1 MEEVNE
7 DVNGESSFEFV
18 NNKGEDSVGTVQ
30 SSNTP
35 ASVTSSIQGLLINP
49 DTTTQPSTSTNTNL
63 KSNSPTP
70 PQQSFLP
77 PLGLSTSPAS
87 FPSTVLPPQPIPMFP
102 VVPENSTTVVSGVGV
117 SQPLVSSEGQ
127 GSSERS
133 YYIPQTSPIPNPGT
147 VPVQM
152 MLQPVQSVPMQ
163 SAQSATISL
172 PLDNTAQSPQPQVD
186 QSQGSGVWGWLK
198 SHELLNKVA
207 EKAKNSVDSM
217 ITTLDPGMKEYIY
230 SGGDIDIIVAS
241 DKEVKVSPIREAFQH
256 VFGRA
261 NVKGIAAQAQTI
273 ASQPIGF
280 SAGVKGA
287 EERINFLHQQGLV
300 QPFQIVVAVENFL
313 TELTPD
319 SWYDIGCL
327 ILQDMKSGIT
337 LQTFTQ
343 ATPVPQQYLL
353 QAQDRTPPDY
363 PLGWSGC
370 AVTIGHIIGPAL
382 GVPHTEWQAALTGVS
397 RREILFM
404 AAKGLAGLYKA
415 RLQR

>member
-1 MEEVNE
+1 MMEEVNE
-7 DVNGESSFEFV
+7 DANGESSFEFV
-18 NNKGEDSVGTVQ
+18 NNKGEDGLGTVQ
-30 SSNTP
+30 SCVIT
-35 ASVTSSIQGLLINP
+35 NP
-49 DTTTQPSTSTNTNL
+49 DITPQPPISTNTNL

-77 PLGLSTSPAS
+77 PSGLPTSPAS

-102 VVPENSTTVVSGVGV
+102 VVPGNSTTVSSGVGV
-117 SQPLVSSEGQ
+117 SQPLMSSEGQ

-133 YYIPQTSPIPNPGT
+133 YYTPQTSSSIPSPST

-152 MLQPVQSVPMQ
+152 MPQPMQPVPMV
-163 SAQSATISL
+163 STQSATINL
-172 PLDNTAQSPQPQVD
+172 PLDNTAQPPLPEVD
-186 QSQGSGVWGWLK
+186 QSQGGGVWGWLK

-230 SGGDIDIIVAS
+230 SGGDIDVVVAS
-241 DKEVKVSPIREAFQH
+241 DKEVKVSPIREAFQQ

-261 NVKGIAAQAQTI
+261 SVKGIAAQAQTI

-287 EERINFLHQQGLV
+287 EERINYLHQQGLV

-313 TELTPD
+313 AELTPD

-363 PLGWSGC
+363 PLGWSGY

-397 RREILFM
+397 RRESLFM
-404 AAKGLAGLYKA
+404 AAKALAGLYKA
-415 RLQR
+415 RFQR